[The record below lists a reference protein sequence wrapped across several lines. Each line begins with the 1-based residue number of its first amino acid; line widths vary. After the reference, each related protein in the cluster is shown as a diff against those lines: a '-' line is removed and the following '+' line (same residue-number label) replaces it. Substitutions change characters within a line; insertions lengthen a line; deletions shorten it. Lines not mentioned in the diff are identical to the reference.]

1 MSFKSIFSRQPTGD
15 SHRFSRW
22 LTVLLILAAVGG
34 IDQMTKRLALRFLA
48 ADTVPRPLLG
58 SYVTLHL
65 THNPG
70 AALSI
75 GQGQTLVV
83 TIFSLILVFILT
95 VLSFLTRSRTW
106 AYVLAV
112 VAGGGLANL
121 VDRFQGPTWGTG
133 EVVDF
138 IDYFG
143 WFVGNVADIFVVV
156 GVAVIFVLLLRGV
169 PLFVPPQPES
179 ASRCAEADADPD
191 CSVKDNDS

>member
-1 MSFKSIFSRQPTGD
+1 M
-15 SHRFSRW
+15 
-22 LTVLLILAAVGG
+22 VAVGG
-34 IDQMTKRLALRFLA
+34 IDQITKRLALRFLA
-48 ADTVPRPLLG
+48 ADTAPQPLLG

-83 TIFSLILVFILT
+83 TVFSLVLVFILT
-95 VLSFLTRSRTW
+95 VLSFLTHSRTW

-112 VAGGGLANL
+112 VAGGGMANL

-133 EVVDF
+133 KVVDF

-169 PLFVPPQPES
+169 PLFTPPQPAATSE
-179 ASRCAEADADPD
+179 CAEAGADPD
-191 CSVKDNDS
+191 CSVKGKDS

>member
-1 MSFKSIFSRQPTGD
+1 M
-15 SHRFSRW
+15 
-22 LTVLLILAAVGG
+22 VLLIMVAVGG
-34 IDQMTKRLALRFLA
+34 IDQMTKRLAQHFLVA
-48 ADTVPRPLLG
+48 GTEPQPLLG

-95 VLSFLTRSRTW
+95 VLSFSTRRRMW
-106 AYVLAV
+106 AYTLAV
-112 VAGGGLANL
+112 VSGGGLANL

-156 GVAVIFVLLLRGV
+156 GVAVVFVLLVRGV
-169 PLFVPPQPES
+169 PLFATPQSEPKP
-179 ASRCAEADADPD
+179 RCAEAGTGQDGLE
-191 CSVKDNDS
+191 KDKD

>member
-1 MSFKSIFSRQPTGD
+1 MA
-15 SHRFSRW
+15 
-22 LTVLLILAAVGG
+22 VVGG
-34 IDQMTKRLALRFLA
+34 IDQVTKRLALRFLDVDSTA
-48 ADTVPRPLLG
+48 QPLLG
-58 SYVTLHL
+58 AYVTLRL

-75 GQGQTLVV
+75 GQGQTLAV

-95 VLSFLTRSRTW
+95 ALAFLVRSRTW

-121 VDRFQGPTWGTG
+121 VDRFQGSTWGTG

-143 WFVGNVADIFVVV
+143 WFVGNVADIFVVL
-156 GVAVIFVLLLRGV
+156 GVALIFVLLVRGV
-169 PLFVPPQPES
+169 PLFSQSQDKSVPV
-179 ASRCAEADADPD
+179 RAEPD
-191 CSVKDNDS
+191 TQMDTRMKDNNS

>member
-1 MSFKSIFSRQPTGD
+1 M
-15 SHRFSRW
+15 
-22 LTVLLILAAVGG
+22 AAVGG
-34 IDQMTKRLALRFLA
+34 IDQITKRLALRFLA
-48 ADTVPRPLLG
+48 ADTAPQPLLG
-58 SYVTLHL
+58 SWVTLHL

-83 TIFSLILVFILT
+83 TVFSLVLVFVLT

-106 AYVLAV
+106 AYILAV
-112 VAGGGLANL
+112 VSGGGMANL

-133 EVVDF
+133 KVVDF

-169 PLFVPPQPES
+169 PLFATSQPDPV
-179 ASRCAEADADPD
+179 SRCAEAGGGQD

>member
-1 MSFKSIFSRQPTGD
+1 M
-15 SHRFSRW
+15 
-22 LTVLLILAAVGG
+22 LLILVAVGG
-34 IDQMTKRLALRFLA
+34 IDQMTKGLALRFLA
-48 ADTVPRPLLG
+48 TDTAPRPLLG

-83 TIFSLILVFILT
+83 TIFSLILVFVLT

-112 VAGGGLANL
+112 VSGGGLANL

-169 PLFVPPQPES
+169 PLFAHPQPES
-179 ASRCAEADADPD
+179 ASRRAEAGADPD
-191 CSVKDNDS
+191 CSVKDKDS

>member
-1 MSFKSIFSRQPTGD
+1 M
-15 SHRFSRW
+15 
-22 LTVLLILAAVGG
+22 VLLIMVVVGG
-34 IDQMTKRLALRFLA
+34 IDQMTKRLAQRFLVA
-48 ADTVPRPLLG
+48 GTEPQPLLG

-95 VLSFLTRSRTW
+95 VLSFSTHTRMW
-106 AYVLAV
+106 AYTLAV
-112 VAGGGLANL
+112 VSGGGLANL

-169 PLFVPPQPES
+169 PLFVPPQL
-179 ASRCAEADADPD
+179 AATSRCDEASGGQD

>member
-1 MSFKSIFSRQPTGD
+1 
-15 SHRFSRW
+15 
-22 LTVLLILAAVGG
+22 
-34 IDQMTKRLALRFLA
+34 
-48 ADTVPRPLLG
+48 
-58 SYVTLHL
+58 VTLHL

-95 VLSFLTRSRTW
+95 VLSFSAHSRMW
-106 AYVLAV
+106 AYTLAV
-112 VAGGGLANL
+112 VSGGGLANL

-156 GVAVIFVLLLRGV
+156 GVAVVFVLLVRGV
-169 PLFVPPQPES
+169 PLFATPQSEPKP
-179 ASRCAEADADPD
+179 RCAEEGTDQDGLE
-191 CSVKDNDS
+191 KDKD

>member
-1 MSFKSIFSRQPTGD
+1 M
-15 SHRFSRW
+15 
-22 LTVLLILAAVGG
+22 VAVGSL
-34 IDQMTKRLALRFLA
+34 DQITKRLALRFLA
-48 ADTVPRPLLG
+48 ADTTPQPLLG

-75 GQGQTLVV
+75 GQSQTLVV
-83 TIFSLILVFILT
+83 TIFSLMLVFILT

-112 VAGGGLANL
+112 VSGGGLANL

-169 PLFVPPQPES
+169 PLLAPLQPTSTTE
-179 ASRCAEADADPD
+179 CAETGAGSD
-191 CSVKDNDS
+191 CSVKDKDS